1 MAGERIP
8 PGLIGCFSRGETVV
22 RFKLKHAY
30 QWEPRYGDEWH
41 YEVTATEGGDGELPA
56 ILVKRSDTGKIKRIL
71 LRQILEMKADE
82 GRPATP
88 PRGTIPTTEGLEK

>member
-22 RFKLKHAY
+22 RFK
-30 QWEPRYGDEWH
+30 PRYGDEWH
-41 YEVTATEGGDGELPA
+41 YEGTATEGGDGELPA